1 MTKDL
6 ADEASIALG
15 VKIRE
20 TILRSLIVGILIGS
34 LMGFVN
40 SYGYAVTGYIVA
52 EIGLV
57 VVPIITRL
65 LLGSR
70 AEPQEIFLASV
81 AAFGVS
87 FSTVITSGMVIT
99 FFLTSNIYQIFYR
112 ANDFPQWLYS
122 DVTICLPN
130 IFVCQWPYTYIA
142 LAALSL
148 TGVGFAYMFRHIF
161 LDKLNL
167 PYPIGIASALMSQI
181 VSTVR
186 TSRIIL
192 FSILAGILLQL
203 GFLILPTGSVDLTP
217 IFTEKGLGMLVT
229 LSLDVMMLLIAL
241 IIPPRISGSIGSG
254 SIITS
259 LFLLP
264 LGASLALYP
273 VRPGASSEELLNA
286 SSWYLA
292 SLVFGSVIP
301 LLLVILKSIR
311 TPLGYLVR
319 TINES
324 ARSLSLMILLFMGL
338 LGLLILAYLRSGLP
352 GPWFILFG
360 LILVLIIIPL
370 LIIITSWGAGEAGT
384 VSQAFYPAS
393 TVYMYVTGFRGF
405 APYVYLDHYLGV
417 PMPSALSAASLQILR
432 GSRILGV
439 SPLTALIIFSLSYLV
454 GSLITIYYGAF
465 LISIYGN
472 DPSKMP
478 LDRWIPYTIWS
489 LTIYRGELDPWQT
502 LPGAAVGAV
511 TATVLLLANR
521 FLGQV
526 LSPIPFVIG
535 LTLPSDL
542 GVLFI
547 LGSFIRWFVSRFGA
561 VAEKQFVMIVS
572 SALAGAGI
580 AIVIYTFGSIS
591 GFF

>member
-6 ADEASIALG
+6 ADETSIALG
-15 VKIRE
+15 VKTQE
-20 TILRSLIVGILIGS
+20 TVVRSLAVGVLIGA

-52 EIGLV
+52 EISLV
-57 VVPIITRL
+57 VVPIIARL
-65 LLGSR
+65 LLGGR

-122 DVTICLPN
+122 DVATCLPN
-130 IFVCQWPYTYIA
+130 IFACQWPYTYIA

-181 VSTVR
+181 VTTVR

-192 FSILAGILLQL
+192 LSILAGILLQL

-217 IFTEKGLGMLVT
+217 LFAEKGLGVLVK
-229 LSLDVMMLLIAL
+229 LSLDVTMLLIAL

-273 VRPGASSEELLNA
+273 VRPGASSDELLNA

-301 LLLVILKSIR
+301 LLLAILKSIR
-311 TPLGYLVR
+311 TPLVYLLR

-324 ARSLSLMILLFMGL
+324 ARSLSLMLLLFVGL
-338 LGLLILAYLRSGLP
+338 LGLLVLAYLRSDSP
-352 GPWFILFG
+352 GPWFIFFG
-360 LILVLIIIPL
+360 LILVMIIIPL

-384 VSQAFYPAS
+384 VSQAFYPSS

-439 SPLTALIIFSLSYLV
+439 SPLTALTVFSLSYLL
-454 GSLITIYYGAF
+454 GSLVTIYYGAL

-502 LPGAAVGAV
+502 LPGATVGAV
-511 TATVLLLANR
+511 TATMLLLANR
-521 FLGQV
+521 FLGQA
-526 LSPIPFVIG
+526 LSPIPFIIG

-547 LGSFIRWFVSRFGA
+547 LGSFIRWLVSRFGA
-561 VAEKQFVMIVS
+561 VAEKQFVMLVS

-580 AIVIYTFGSIS
+580 AIVIYTFGSMF
-591 GFF
+591 GLF